1 MSLEDGRNL
10 RGYVREFNNRKK
22 YMFITLEGAS
32 EDLFGHCDDIDA
44 PGGHFC
50 LFTRG
55 QAVLFDRI
63 VTNGNPRAVNIRL
76 ENPPEIPEY
85 EESIITVWGPE
96 HKFRW
101 GFARRECPLCCEIF
115 VHRKRILS
123 SDEGIAS
130 LKPGSRIR
138 HGIVKTL
145 NGWVASN
152 IDIFVDVPEA
162 NVVTDSQNYASETN
176 VVKGSHGSE
185 I

>member
-10 RGYVREFNNRKK
+10 RGYVREFNDQKK

-63 VTNGNPRAVNIRL
+63 IRNGKPRAVNIQL
-76 ENPPEIPEY
+76 EDPPELPEH
-85 EESIITVWGPE
+85 EESIITEWGPE
-96 HKFRW
+96 HKFKW
-101 GFARRECPLCCEIF
+101 GFARRECVLCCEIF
-115 VHRKRILS
+115 VSRKRILS
-123 SDEGIAS
+123 AEVGIKS

-138 HGIVKTL
+138 HGIVKTPK
-145 NGWVASN
+145 GWVASN
-152 IDIFVDVPEA
+152 IDIFIEPQDNAAIEA
-162 NVVTDSQNYASETN
+162 TQ
-176 VVKGSHGSE
+176 
-185 I
+185 